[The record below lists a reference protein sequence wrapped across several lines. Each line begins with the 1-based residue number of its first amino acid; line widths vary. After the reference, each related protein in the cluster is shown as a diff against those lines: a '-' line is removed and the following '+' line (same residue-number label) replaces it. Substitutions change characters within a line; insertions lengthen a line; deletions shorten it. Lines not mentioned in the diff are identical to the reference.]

1 MANSTNKITQLT
13 SATGPGKSSGIS
25 FDSFG
30 SISNSDSVN
39 NWISGNSDKT
49 NLLFDPSLD
58 TSSSYFGTDYAT
70 TALGDIDD
78 KLRKFDITSG
88 IASQGQV
95 ADTNTLKPQDIQRLI
110 QESRQQTANQ
120 ILEENKFAVR
130 LVSVANGDKVV
141 FKSSPTSI
149 SESRMAVYRPI
160 DVMHL
165 PGNYSV
171 YSHTNPRNWA
181 VIVKLFSRNPVEAE
195 ENLATLTMLK
205 SWMLPY
211 FGKSKT
217 AGVGAQ
223 INSSAYNAEMLG
235 APPEVL
241 RFTAYSDPTKSGLSN
256 IRNVPIILQSMDS
269 SYTDEVDYIQ
279 TSVSKVPFPALMSI
293 NMTLVEVHSPNE
305 YKNFNIVDYKNGNLK
320 SW

>member
-1 MANSTNKITQLT
+1 MANSTNKISQLT
-13 SATGPGKSSGIS
+13 TSVGPGKGSGIS

-30 SISNSDSVN
+30 SATNSNTAN
-39 NWISGNSDKT
+39 EWISGNSDKT

-58 TSSSYFGTDYAT
+58 TSSSYFGADYAT

-78 KLRKFDITSG
+78 KLRKFDITSNVAG
-88 IASQGQV
+88 QGQP
-95 ADTNTLKPQDIQRLI
+95 ADTNTLKPQDIQRLV

-120 ILEENKFAVR
+120 LLEENKFAVR
-130 LVSVANGDKVV
+130 LISVANGDKVV

-171 YSHTNPRNWA
+171 YSHTNPRTWS
-181 VIVKLFSRNPVEAE
+181 VIIKLFSRNAIEAE
-195 ENLATLTMLK
+195 ENLATVTMLK

-211 FGKSKT
+211 FGNSKT
-217 AGVGAQ
+217 SGVGQ
-223 INSSAYNAEMLG
+223 QNNSSAYSAELLG

-241 RFTAYSDPTKSGLSN
+241 KFTAYSDPTKNGLSN
-256 IRNVPIILQSMDS
+256 IRNVPAVLQSMDS
-269 SYTDEVDYIQ
+269 SYTDEVDYIK
-279 TSVSKVPFPALMSI
+279 TAVSQVPFPTIMNI
-293 NMTLVEVHSPNE
+293 NMTIVEVHSPNE
-305 YKNFNIVDYKNGNLK
+305 YKSFSIVDYKNGNLK